1 MVRVA
6 SVHFKTAGKNYYFDP
21 SELELKAGDNVIV
34 ETARGQEYGTLAADI
49 LEVDESKIVAPLKP
63 VLRVATAED
72 EETHKA
78 NIAKQD
84 RALAICQEKVEKHG
98 LDMKLVDVEYTFDNS
113 RLIFY
118 FTSDGRVDFRE
129 LVKDLA
135 SVFKT
140 RIELRQIGIR
150 DEMKLMGGIG
160 NCGRELCCKSWMND
174 FAPVSIKMAKT
185 QNLSL
190 NPIKISGTCGRLMC
204 CLQFENDIYTEFRK
218 GIPDVGERIDT
229 PDGEALVCDVNILE
243 NKIKARVVLEPRN
256 GDNPEKLSTDFTTYR
271 KEEIRRREKKKKQEA

>member
-1 MVRVA
+1 MVRVV
-6 SVHFKTAGKNYYFDP
+6 SVHFKNAGKNYYFDP
-21 SELELKAGDNVIV
+21 LDFDLNTGDNVIV
-34 ETARGQEYGTLAADI
+34 ETARGQEFGMVASDI
-49 LEVDESKIVAPLKP
+49 TEVDDSKIVAPLKP
-63 VLRVATAED
+63 VIRVATKED
-72 EETHKA
+72 EEVHKQ
-78 NIAKQD
+78 NIAKRD
-84 RALAICQEKVEKHG
+84 AALAVCQEKVDKHG

-113 RLIFY
+113 RIIFY

-140 RIELRQIGIR
+140 RIELRQIGVR

-160 NCGRELCCKSWMND
+160 NCGRELCCKCWMND

-204 CLQFENDIYTEFRK
+204 CLQFENDVYTEFKK
-218 GIPDVGERIDT
+218 GIPDIGEHIGT
-229 PDGEALVCDVNILE
+229 PDGEAVVCDVNILE
-243 NKIKARVVLEPRN
+243 NRIRARLVLEPKTS
-256 GDNPEKLSTDFTTYR
+256 DSPEKLSLDYTIYK
-271 KEEIRRREKKKKQEA
+271 KEEITRSEKKRRQ

>member
-1 MVRVA
+1 MVRVV
-6 SVHFKTAGKNYYFDP
+6 SVHFKNAGKNYFFDP
-21 SELELKAGDNVIV
+21 MGFELNVGDNVIV
-34 ETARGQEYGTLAADI
+34 ETARGQEFGMVACGI
-49 LEVDESKIVAPLKP
+49 QEVAEEKIIAPLKP
-63 VLRVATAED
+63 VIRVATTAD
-72 EETHKA
+72 EETHKQ
-78 NIAKQD
+78 NLAKKD
-84 RALAICQEKVEKHG
+84 EALAICQEKVDKHG

-113 RLIFY
+113 RIIFY

-135 SVFKT
+135 SVFRT
-140 RIELRQIGIR
+140 RIELRQIGVR

-204 CLQFENDIYTEFRK
+204 CLQFENDVYAEFKK

-229 PDGEALVCDVNILE
+229 PDGEAVVCDVNILE
-243 NKIKARVVLEPRN
+243 NRIKARVVLEPKT
-256 GDNPEKLSTDFTTYR
+256 DDSPEKLSLDYTVYR
-271 KEEIRRREKKKKQEA
+271 KEDIKRREKKHKQ

>member
-6 SVHFKTAGKNYYFDP
+6 SVHFKNAGKNYYFDP
-21 SELELKAGDNVIV
+21 GEIELKNGDNVIV
-34 ETARGQEYGTLAADI
+34 ETARGQEFGTLVADI
-49 LEVDESKIVAPLKP
+49 TEVDESEIVSPLKP
-63 VLRVATAED
+63 VIRVATEED
-72 EETHKA
+72 EKK
-78 NIAKQD
+78 NIENQAKRD
-84 RALAICQEKVEKHG
+84 HALAVCQEKVDKRG

-135 SVFKT
+135 AVFKT
-140 RIELRQIGIR
+140 RIELRQIGVR

-160 NCGRELCCKSWMND
+160 NCGRELCCKSWMGD
-174 FAPVSIKMAKT
+174 FTPVSIKMAKT

-204 CLQFENDIYTEFRK
+204 CLQFENEVYAELRQGMPDI
-218 GIPDVGERIDT
+218 GERIVT

-243 NKIKARVVLEPRN
+243 NKIKTRIVLEEKT
-256 GDNPEKLSTDFTTYR
+256 DDVSEKLSPEYYTYGKEVIKR
-271 KEEIRRREKKKKQEA
+271 KEKKKINEN

>member
-6 SVHFKTAGKNYYFDP
+6 SVHFKNAGKNYYFDP
-21 SELELKAGDNVIV
+21 GEIELKSGDNVIV
-34 ETARGQEYGTLAADI
+34 ETARGQEYGTLVSDI
-49 LEVDESKIVAPLKP
+49 SEVEETEIVQPLKP
-63 VLRVATAED
+63 VIRVATAED
-72 EETHKA
+72 DKKHEE
-78 NIAKQD
+78 NQAKRD
-84 RALAICQEKVEKHG
+84 HALAVCQEKVDKHG

-135 SVFKT
+135 AVFKT
-140 RIELRQIGIR
+140 RIELRQIGVR

-160 NCGRELCCKSWMND
+160 NCGRELCCKSWMGD
-174 FAPVSIKMAKT
+174 FTPVSIKMAKT

-204 CLQFENDIYTEFRK
+204 CLQFENEVYAELRQ
-218 GIPDVGERIDT
+218 GMPDLGERITT
-229 PDGEALVCDVNILE
+229 PDGDALVCDVNILE
-243 NKIKARVVLEPRN
+243 NKIKTRLVLEEKT
-256 GDNPEKLSTDFTTYR
+256 DDAAEKLSPEYYTYGKEVIKR
-271 KEEIRRREKKKKQEA
+271 KEKKKNNAN